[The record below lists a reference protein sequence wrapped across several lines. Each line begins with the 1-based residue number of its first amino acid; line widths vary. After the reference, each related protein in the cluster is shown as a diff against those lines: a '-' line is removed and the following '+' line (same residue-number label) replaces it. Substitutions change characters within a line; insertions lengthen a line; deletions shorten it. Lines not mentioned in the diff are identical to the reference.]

1 MGRHRAHDASGGRRR
16 WLVRVAALGA
26 AAVAAPLALTGCGG
40 GADRTKARLRLV
52 NASAYVDGLD
62 LTVDGSRKLAG
73 VRYGADPNYLDV
85 DPDRAECRIA
95 RSGSPTSLVTLT
107 PALAEDR
114 HFTLL
119 AWGAEG
125 RLRTLL
131 IDDEQGLPDR
141 SRTKLAVVQAAPDAE
156 AVDVY
161 VTGATEPLSAAVPV
175 HAGLAAGDQGTAAVI
190 DSGIWRVRIT
200 AAGSK
205 TDVRLD
211 LPAVRLDSEGVATLV
226 ITPSPGG
233 VLVNALLLR
242 QQGAVE
248 RLDNP
253 EVRVR
258 VVAGLPTGTSVSVE
272 VDGQVLAAGQ
282 TSPSAGRYLRIP
294 ANAPAVRVAAG
305 GNLVLIPS
313 PIFEAGG
320 DYTLLVHGPQA
331 TPDAQPRAD
340 WLTDDNRPPADT
352 SSASLRLVHGVSG
365 LGDAQTLALTADFVP
380 VASGVVRGAASAY
393 ETVTATAT
401 ARLTVTASGLPT
413 PLADERDQPLLP
425 GGVYTLF
432 VVGDATAPAAILR
445 PDR

>member
-1 MGRHRAHDASGGRRR
+1 VGRHDARGGRRR
-16 WLVRVAALGA
+16 WLVRAAVLGA
-26 AAVAAPLALTGCGG
+26 AAAGAPLALTGCGG

-62 LTVDGSRKLAG
+62 LTVDGARKLAA

-85 DPDRAECRIA
+85 DPDRAECRLA

-107 PALAEDR
+107 PALTEDR
-114 HFTLL
+114 RYTLL
-119 AWGAEG
+119 AWGPEG
-125 RLRTLL
+125 GLRTLL
-131 IDDEQGLPDR
+131 IDDELGRPDR
-141 SRTKLAVVQAAPDAE
+141 NRTKFAVVQAAPDAE
-156 AVDVY
+156 ALDVY
-161 VTGATEPLSAAVPV
+161 VTGTSEPLAAAMPV
-175 HAGLAAGDQGTAAVI
+175 HGGLAAGGLGTAAVI
-190 DSGIWRVRIT
+190 DSGTWRVRVT

-233 VLVNALLLR
+233 ALVNALLLR
-242 QQGAVE
+242 QQGAIE

-258 VVAGLPTGTSVSVE
+258 VVAGLPTSASVSVE

-294 ANAPAVRVAAG
+294 ANATAVRVAAG
-305 GNLVLIPS
+305 GNLVEISRPA
-313 PIFEAGG
+313 FAAGA
-320 DYTLLVHGPQA
+320 DYTLLVHGTQA

-340 WLTDDNRPPADT
+340 WLADDNRPPADT
-352 SSASLRLVHGVSG
+352 GSASLRLAHGVSG
-365 LGDAQTLALTADFVP
+365 LADTQTLALTADFVP
-380 VASGVVRGAASAY
+380 VASGVVCGTASAY
-393 ETVTATAT
+393 DTVTATAT
-401 ARLTVTASGLPT
+401 ARLTVTASGLAT
-413 PLADERDQPLLP
+413 PLADEPDQPLVP

-432 VVGDATAPAAILR
+432 VVGDASAPAAILR
-445 PDR
+445 RDR